1 MKAAVPGGTP
11 FANAQVDVG
20 TNVAPSSANSFQV
33 ITIVLGTLTMIGAA
47 VLASL
52 VVIVVGYLGWVGKN
66 PNAGQ
71 FAGKKGHVRDTG
83 LVEEV
88 DPELLKMRRRRIAR
102 KKEIEE
108 AGGDPLAEMF
118 GGIGG
123 APVTV
128 FASGPMSE
136 EYHGIEVW
144 CDRVPGFRERAP
156 LRKQKD
162 GRKKAHIPIIPA
174 TKCRL
179 VFQGNVPVKTYVT
192 GGDIANCTFRPTTC
206 R

>member
-11 FANAQVDVG
+11 FASAQVDVG

-33 ITIVLGTLTMIGAA
+33 VTIVMGTLAMIGAA
-47 VLASL
+47 IVASV
-52 VVIVVGYLGWVGKN
+52 VVIVVGYLGWVGRQPDN
-66 PNAGQ
+66 DGIA
-71 FAGKKGHVRDTG
+71 AKKGHVRDTG
-83 LVEEV
+83 LVDEV
-88 DPELLKMRRRRIAR
+88 DPELLKMRKRRIAR

-128 FASGPMSE
+128 FASGPMSD

-156 LRKQKD
+156 LRQQKD

-192 GGDIANCTFRPTTC
+192 GGDVANCTFRPTTC